1 MTAAMLSLAASFE
14 RDMRNTEHTAPDVTI
29 RSCREMIK
37 SMVLSMED
45 DYGAKSTA
53 RMLDS
58 IVREFAV
65 YGDNRPHIHFRSPE
79 GGFIWVFLQIIDRAT
94 SHKVA
99 LDTIRE
105 IQSEYCGQVRAIQQF
120 HSN

>member
-1 MTAAMLSLAASFE
+1 MTAALLSIAASFE
-14 RDMRNTEHTAPDVTI
+14 RAMRNNTAATDATV
-29 RSCREMIK
+29 SACREMIK

-79 GGFIWVFLQIIDRAT
+79 GGFIWAFLRIITKAS
-94 SHKVA
+94 SHADA
-99 LDTIRE
+99 LAAIRE
-105 IQSEYCGQVRAIQQF
+105 IQSEYCGFVKAAGV
-120 HSN
+120 H